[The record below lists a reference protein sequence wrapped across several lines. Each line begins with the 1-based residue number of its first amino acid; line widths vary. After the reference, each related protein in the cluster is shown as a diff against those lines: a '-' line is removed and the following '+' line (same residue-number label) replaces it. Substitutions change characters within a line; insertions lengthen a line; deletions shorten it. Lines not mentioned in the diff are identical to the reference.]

1 MSDIFPSH
9 TRDTTASEAVMD
21 LDTGVE
27 ILISHLQTLTESIC
41 QSEDDTRLMEDM
53 QPVIWIAL
61 RLQNDIEDLLKKVEA
76 LPRPAREVEAA
87 A

>member
-27 ILISHLQTLTESIC
+27 ILISHLQTLTKSIC
-41 QSEDDTRLMEDM
+41 ESEDDTRLMEEM
-53 QPVIWIAL
+53 QPVIWLAL
-61 RLQNDIEDLLKKVEA
+61 RLQNDIADVSKKVDA
-76 LPRPAREVEAA
+76 LHHEAREAKAA
-87 A
+87 